1 MYDEALNLSITK
13 IPFCFRTML
22 LLRKFNKLPNSTNL
36 VRRESSKLF
45 AYTRTLCDKPTNK
58 EYVEDKQIIEV
69 KEGAD
74 LEIAPVKRNRK
85 DCAVKAEEKKII
97 AAIHADYRKEVLVKA
112 KSKSDAK
119 VTEGGD
125 QPSELQDKY
134 VVRFDTRLDHFR
146 RSGYL
151 MKPTLINET
160 PKSDI
165 PEVLDNAIDIIMG
178 NSERELAPVE
188 IYTENSDYRSIEHY
202 PPSRDREVTRWDE
215 DPVEETTLGFPVVRP
230 PHPLDRMKE
239 GMKFKKSSSK
249 DYPWIQDYK
258 DHYDIVIIGGGLV
271 GSFIA
276 YHLTE
281 RLEVKRG
288 CKVAVV
294 EKDFSYR
301 KSLSTLSPLG
311 LRVQHSSPE
320 MIDMSLFG
328 SDFLRH
334 LPRTLA
340 LPFDEIKDEDYFNIP
355 NIKFQPNGHLTLATP
370 QGMEELVNNHET
382 QRMGGVQSAL
392 LTAKQIKKRFP
403 WIQIH
408 NIEGGC
414 LGLESEGWY
423 DNWNLLQA
431 VKLKNKQQGVDY
443 IDGEVIYFKKHKT
456 GPAKGMY
463 MGFNPD
469 GSKVPLGRAFEAHLL
484 LPDSK
489 MVYPLHFS
497 TGIIAA
503 AGDSGDI
510 GRMCGIGDG

>member
-1 MYDEALNLSITK
+1 M
-13 IPFCFRTML
+13 
-22 LLRKFNKLPNSTNL
+22 
-36 VRRESSKLF
+36 RRESSKLF
-45 AYTRTLCDKPTNK
+45 ALNRTFCDKPKNNEK
-58 EYVEDKQIIEV
+58 EEDKKIIPVNEGV
-69 KEGAD
+69 KLD
-74 LEIAPVKRNRK
+74 IAPVKRNLK

-97 AAIHADYRKEVLVKA
+97 AAIQADFRKDVLVKA
-112 KSKSDAK
+112 KSKSDTE
-119 VTEGGD
+119 VTKSGD

-151 MKPTLINET
+151 MKPTLINVRPE
-160 PKSDI
+160 SDN
-165 PEVLDNAIDIIMG
+165 PEVVDKAIDIFMG

-188 IYTENSDYRSIEHY
+188 IFTENSDNRSIEHF
-202 PPSRDREVTRWDE
+202 PPSRDRDVTRWDE

-249 DYPWIQDYK
+249 DYPWIQDYR

-294 EKDFSYR
+294 EKDLSYR
-301 KSLSTLSPLG
+301 KSLSTLSPFG
-311 LRVQHSSPE
+311 LRVQHSLPE
-320 MIDMSLFG
+320 TIEMSLYG

-340 LPFDEIKDEDYFNIP
+340 LPFDEIKDEEYFNIP

-370 QGMEELVNNHET
+370 QGMEELVNNHDT
-382 QRMGGVQSAL
+382 QRMSGVQSAI

-456 GPAKGMY
+456 GPAQGMY

-469 GSKVPLGRAFEAHLL
+469 GSKVPLGRAFEAHIL

-489 MVYPLHFS
+489 HVYPLHFS
-497 TGIIAA
+497 TGVIAA

-510 GRMCGIGDG
+510 GRMCGIGDGWVQHTTST